1 MSETIFNLSIGIKEK
16 LNNENLTPVKYWR
29 TDAGIY
35 QLIKTTNSSSCNC
48 LFIAQIANGE
58 ELLNNVEIIVKN
70 TVSPEDPWVVVA
82 VDEAKPEDISVQVS
96 FVVISPIN
104 LLYYKI

>member
-16 LNNENLTPVKYWR
+16 LNNENLTPIKYWR

-35 QLIKTTNSSSCNC
+35 QLIRTTNNSNCNC

-58 ELLNNVEIIVKN
+58 NILCYWNYNIFDILK
-70 TVSPEDPWVVVA
+70 WV
-82 VDEAKPEDISVQVS
+82 
-96 FVVISPIN
+96 
-104 LLYYKI
+104 